1 MKYFGLVISGHFK
14 TFQLVLELFPQTQP
28 FREWTV
34 RDRGRRDG
42 HLRQELCRILCHH
55 LPPRSRRSTSRQSSA
70 YKVQVRDFANVSH
83 GQSPNKLACL
93 LGVSSFQESK
103 ACHKKISKDEN
114 FFLQIREVVS
124 YWFWLHP
131 RPRPETDAASN
142 EAKQRNDRSFR
153 RNDLRSLSSVQVRSL
168 EFSK

>member
-1 MKYFGLVISGHFK
+1 MKYFSLVISGHDK
-14 TFQLVLELFPQTQP
+14 NFQLFLELFPQTQP

-93 LGVSSFQESK
+93 LGVSSFQECK
-103 ACHKKISKDEN
+103 VCRKISVDEN
-114 FFLQIREVVS
+114 FFCRSGKLFHIDFGYILGRDPKPMPPPMKLSKEMI
-124 YWFWLHP
+124 
-131 RPRPETDAASN
+131 
-142 EAKQRNDRSFR
+142 EAFGGMTSDHYHQFR
-153 RNDLRSLSSVQVRSL
+153 FDH
-168 EFSK
+168 